1 MIERNVRAATPTD
14 ASAMSLLLGQLGYPS
29 EAARVAA
36 RLARL
41 EADPASAVFVAED
54 DGEVVGL
61 CALHVIRLIELDS
74 AVCRVT
80 AMVVRSDARGHGVG
94 RALLEQVEAEA
105 ERLRCDRIEVT
116 SNDRRDD
123 AHAFYRSLGF
133 EDAPQRFVK
142 QLRRRK

>member
-1 MIERNVRAATPTD
+1 MIEHSIRAATQAD
-14 ASAMSLLLGQLGYPS
+14 ASAMSLLLDQLGYPS
-29 EAARVAA
+29 EAARVSE

-41 EADPASAVFVAED
+41 EADPASAVFVAQD
-54 DGEVVGL
+54 AGEVVGL
-61 CALHVIRLIELDS
+61 CALHIMRLIERDAAL
-74 AVCRVT
+74 CRVT
-80 AMVVRSDARGHGVG
+80 AMVVRSDTRGRGVG

>member
-1 MIERNVRAATPTD
+1 MIDRSIRLATPADT
-14 ASAMSLLLGQLGYPS
+14 SAMSLLLGQLGYPS
-29 EAARVAA
+29 EAARVSE

-41 EADPASAVFVAED
+41 EADPASAVFVAQD
-54 DGEVVGL
+54 AGEVVGL
-61 CALHVIRLIELDS
+61 CALQVMRLIERDAAL
-74 AVCRVT
+74 CRIT
-80 AMVVRSDARGHGVG
+80 AMVVRSEARGRGVG
-94 RALLEQVEAEA
+94 HALLEQVEAEA
-105 ERLRCDRIEVT
+105 ERLGCDRIEVT